1 MHICTCYVCI
11 ANSPNCDHSAGGYS
25 ARDAMAASILNMIVM
40 PMALPAQINSSHAQ
54 MNVSWKQSRYMILEV
69 RSNRK
74 LVPIFFLLL

>member
-40 PMALPAQINSSHAQ
+40 PMALPAQINSSRLNGQHAH
-54 MNVSWKQSRYMILEV
+54 MNVSRGNSHGIWFWRLD
-69 RSNRK
+69 
-74 LVPIFFLLL
+74 PIGS

>member
-11 ANSPNCDHSAGGYS
+11 ANSPNCYHSAGGYS
-25 ARDAMAASILNMIVM
+25 ARDAMAASIPNMLVM
-40 PMALPAQINSSHAQ
+40 PMALPAQINSSRLNGQ
-54 MNVSWKQSRYMILEV
+54 QEV

>member
-40 PMALPAQINSSHAQ
+40 PMALPAQINSSCT
-54 MNVSWKQSRYMILEV
+54 N
-69 RSNRK
+69 
-74 LVPIFFLLL
+74 